1 MKHTIIKMK
10 QPLVFLNDNRKE
22 ISTNGYAFI
31 DEWDSTII
39 IVYGEG
45 RRDDMSKYL
54 LNDGDL
60 INIKYNIIDLCRKQ
74 KSQ

>member
-10 QPLVFLNDNRKE
+10 YPMVYVENKKE
-22 ISTNGYAFI
+22 FTMEGYAFL
-31 DEWDSTII
+31 DEGGGTII

-54 LNDGDL
+54 TNDGDL
-60 INIKYNIIDLCRKQ
+60 LRLKYKVINL
-74 KSQ
+74 

>member
-54 LNDGDL
+54 LNDGDIL
-60 INIKYNIIDLCRKQ
+60 KLKYECIML
-74 KSQ
+74 